1 MASSVAWVKKKVKK
15 KIVSAAE
22 RQTPKAPRGLYFII
36 DIFIF
41 VNIAQQCTLPLRIL
55 VLIISD
61 EPSLFNL
68 QCNKSTATKLNN
80 NNQILDIMHRWI
92 TTTEPLNNK
101 NQAWYTT
108 SAFINFGFSVWLN
121 NFIVESIR
129 RLCNQLNYI
138 SHKSSHRTLTF
149 LEKNHRNVYR
159 HTVQLK
165 MIHNCNQSV
174 CVCL

>member
-1 MASSVAWVKKKVKK
+1 MASSVAWVKKKSEK

-22 RQTPKAPRGLYFII
+22 RQTPKAPRGLYFIV

-41 VNIAQQCTLPLRIL
+41 VNIVQQCTLPLRIL

-68 QCNKSTATKLNN
+68 QRNKSTATKLDN

-121 NFIVESIR
+121 NFFVQSIR

-138 SHKSSHRTLTF
+138 SHKSSHHTF

-165 MIHNCNQSV
+165 MIHNCNQLV